1 MIINK
6 IFITDF
12 GVYGGVNEFDFK
24 TSPEKTVILCGGKN
38 GAGKTTL
45 FESIMLCFY
54 GKDFDDDAR
63 EKEYNSKIIRSFHKN
78 LKTNSISSESSIAI
92 EFEISYEG
100 KIQHYKITRSWQNND
115 GKINEDLSI
124 QKSDPHSNQFQ
135 ELQVKIPKIKSR
147 FSGGRFEE
155 IDSIDKSEW
164 QQFINQLIPRGI
176 AKLFFFDGEQ
186 IQNIANDEHE
196 NKYIQ
201 SSFDTLLGLDLVN
214 QLQKDI
220 GFVLYREEKKKKER
234 EKKSDI
240 KNDNMTQEKLKRE
253 MLKKELIEF
262 VELRNSYEN
271 HKKINETLLYLE
283 NFESMLRFST
293 VELRDKEF
301 TGNELQSLL
310 FIQEILKD
318 KIKELEKDEK
328 ETEKLIKSKHEEFLL
343 ATEKFQKIG
352 GKYYEKNKEMEQ
364 NELDMTSKIAVTE
377 KEIRDLCSAELPF
390 SLISDQLN
398 IIKEQILFD
407 QKIIRSNYEKEI
419 FEKNNRKIS
428 SLLNSKAFLPDVSIN
443 IKQSIDAEL
452 IRLLKKELGDF
463 GDSDNTFF
471 SLSQSQMEQFLSLI
485 ENSNGLTFEKIEK
498 LSKSYGI
505 QKLALEK
512 YEIVGKIKP
521 EISEIKSVMTD
532 RDQIHDKEQNL
543 KTQLDEIEDNL
554 SQSKTKL
561 KMLNAKIRNSLDIQS
576 STEKISKNDK
586 LAQSVLSVLED
597 YSQSLRTEKI
607 SLLEANVLKGLQI
620 LLHKKD
626 FIDKVTIDNETF
638 EVKLYYANDDE
649 ITKNM
654 LSKGE
659 LQIYATAL
667 VWGLAK
673 TSGRPLPFMI
683 DTPLARLDVDH
694 RLSLVESF
702 FPETSQQTIILSTDS
717 EIDSR
722 YYKKL
727 KPYIS
732 KEYTIDFDVSKGKTR
747 IIDGYFFDEKGEIT
761 VEVQ

>member
-24 TSPEKTVILCGGKN
+24 PSPEKTVILCGGKN

-54 GKDFDDDAR
+54 GKDFDDTAR
-63 EKEYNSKIIRSFHKN
+63 EKEYNAKIIRSFHKN
-78 LKTNSISSESSIAI
+78 VKTKTTSSESSISI
-92 EFEISYEG
+92 EFEISNEG
-100 KIQHYKITRSWQNND
+100 ETQHYKITRSWQNND
-115 GKINEDLSI
+115 GKIYEKLSI
-124 QKSDPHSNQFQ
+124 KKQDSHSNQFQ
-135 ELQVKIPKIKSR
+135 ELHVKIPKIKSR

-155 IDSIDKSEW
+155 RDSIDESEW
-164 QQFINQLIPRGI
+164 QQFIDQLIPRGI

-220 GFVLYREEKKKKER
+220 GFVLYREAKKSKEN
-234 EKKSDI
+234 EKKSDL

-253 MLKKELIEF
+253 MLKKELIDF
-262 VELRNSYEN
+262 VELRNNYEKYKTTN
-271 HKKINETLLYLE
+271 GTIQHLE

-293 VELRDKEF
+293 VELKEKEM

-310 FIQEILKD
+310 FIQDILQD
-318 KIKELEKDEK
+318 KIKGIEIDEREIK
-328 ETEKLIKSKHEEFLL
+328 ELIKIKHKEFLL
-343 ATEKFQKIG
+343 VTEEFQKIG

-364 NELDMTSKIAVTE
+364 NELNMNSKIAVTE
-377 KEIRDLCSAELPF
+377 KEIRDLCSTELPF
-390 SLISDQLN
+390 SLVSDQLDG
-398 IIKEQILFD
+398 IKEQILSD

-428 SLLNSKAFLPDVSIN
+428 SILNSKSFLPDVSMN

-452 IRLLKKELGDF
+452 IQLLKNELNDSS
-463 GDSDNTFF
+463 DSDNTFF
-471 SLSQSQMEQFLSLI
+471 NLSQSQMDQFLILI

-498 LSKSYGI
+498 LSKSHGI

-512 YEIVGKIKP
+512 YKIVGKIKP

-532 RDQIHDKEQNL
+532 RDQLRDKENNL
-543 KTQLDEIEDNL
+543 KEEFERMEDNL
-554 SQSKTKL
+554 SQSRTKL

-576 STEKISKNDK
+576 SAKKLSKNDK
-586 LAQSVLSVLED
+586 LAHSVLSVLED
-597 YSQSLRTEKI
+597 YSRSLRTEKI

-717 EIDSR
+717 EIDSK

-732 KEYTIDFDVSKGKTR
+732 KEYTIDFDESQGKTR
-747 IIDGYFFDEKGEIT
+747 IHDGYFFDEKGEII
-761 VEVQ
+761 VEVH